1 MTDRNDMY
9 ATQEEVIAALT
20 ALTPDETR
28 LLDYSAK
35 RLAFGTIYASGPALF
50 SETID
55 RTLDLR
61 RQWCPAQMPFVQFMR
76 NAMASISSNDRTSF
90 YGRKV
95 SNISALAA
103 ADSDDGEDVD
113 HDALLS
119 TLGDVPENS
128 TTDVLIKAEEDA
140 ALLRDYDALYAF
152 FGDDEEIW
160 NILDCMEQ
168 GLVGAAIKAHCGLDD
183 HSYDAARKR
192 LKRGAAKLKGQGI
205 KQ

>member
-1 MTDRNDMY
+1 MY

-20 ALTPDETR
+20 ALTPSETR

-50 SETID
+50 SEAVD
-55 RTLDLR
+55 RALDLR
-61 RQWCPAQMPFVQFMR
+61 RQWCHAQMPFVQFMR
-76 NAMASISSNDRTSF
+76 NVMASLSSNDRKSF

-95 SNISALAA
+95 SNISALVA
-103 ADSDDGEDVD
+103 ADDDEDVD

-119 TLGDVPENS
+119 TLGEVPENS

-140 ALLRDYDALYAF
+140 ALLRDYDALYAY

-168 GLVGAAIKAHCGLDD
+168 GLAGADIKKQCGLDD
-183 HSYDAARKR
+183 HRYDAARKR

-205 KQ
+205 RQ

>member
-1 MTDRNDMY
+1 MY

-20 ALTPDETR
+20 ALTPNETR

-50 SETID
+50 SEAVD
-55 RTLDLR
+55 RVLDLR
-61 RQWCPAQMPFVQFMR
+61 RQWCPAQVQFVKFMR
-76 NAMASISSNDRTSF
+76 NVMASLSSNDRKSF
-90 YGRKV
+90 YGQKV

-103 ADSDDGEDVD
+103 ADDDEDVD

-119 TLGDVPENS
+119 TLGEVPENS

-140 ALLRDYDALYAF
+140 ALLRDYDAVYAYF
-152 FGDDEEIW
+152 SDDEEIW

-168 GLVGAAIKAHCGLDD
+168 GLIGADIKKHCGLDD